1 MPVSHAMRLDA
12 RAKHWIRHL
21 HFHGVTIPILAEVFD
36 RPILEIE
43 TICRYPILKTE
54 FTAPVE
60 REESFV
66 SPNASSHT

>member
-1 MPVSHAMRLDA
+1 MDRKSVVARRL
-12 RAKHWIRHL
+12 RHY
-21 HFHGVTIPILAEVFD
+21 HFHGVSVEVIAEVEQI
-36 RPILEIE
+36 PVWAVL
-43 TICRYPILKTE
+43 TICHYPILKTE